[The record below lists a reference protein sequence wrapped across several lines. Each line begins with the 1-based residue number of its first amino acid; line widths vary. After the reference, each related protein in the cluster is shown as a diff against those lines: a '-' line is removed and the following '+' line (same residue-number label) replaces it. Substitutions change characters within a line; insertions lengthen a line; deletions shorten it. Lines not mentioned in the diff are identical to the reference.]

1 MTTYKTTPEDFQVFK
16 EAVAYWQNRL
26 GLLNWHIYTRHRL
39 KREFQA
45 QCATD
50 LTGRCATITL
60 SKVLYN
66 YDEPPGRTG
75 IRRIAFH
82 EVCELFLA
90 RMDIC
95 ARTRFVQGD
104 EIEEARHEIIRTLE
118 KVIFDNCPTPGAAQ
132 TESSP
137 AARSPG

>member
-1 MTTYKTTPEDFQVFK
+1 MPTYKTTSEDFQIFK

-26 GLLNWHIYTRHRL
+26 GLLSWHIYTRHRL
-39 KREFQA
+39 KREYQA
-45 QCATD
+45 QCSTD
-50 LTGRCATITL
+50 LSGHCATITL

-66 YDEPPGRTG
+66 YDEPPGEAG

-95 ARTRFVQGD
+95 ARARFVQGD

-118 KVIFDNCPTPGAAQ
+118 KVIFDSAPTL
-132 TESSP
+132 
-137 AARSPG
+137 